1 MSHGFPKDEAPLFRS
16 TKFRIENRPGLE
28 DQSTEGVIRELAKL
42 NAPEVTTRSGG
53 DHSKKRAL
61 AEWISDWHL
70 IAFLATTQLISP
82 GDIQTLL
89 EVATSPRLFD
99 DLSVLDRVLNSDGWQ
114 TLMTFTKE
122 MSCEWP
128 RFRIV
133 RRPLWELITL
143 LLQLQ
148 SNQRPSPPGLVAVWT
163 RRSLLK
169 YSIKYESQKWRLEG
183 VVLRQ
188 GSGSA
193 NTVRS
198 KTLTTGRIV
207 RSAVFHCDD
216 PTRSQRVHHC

>member
-1 MSHGFPKDEAPLFRS
+1 MSHGFPKDEVPLFRS

-53 DHSKKRAL
+53 DPSKKRAL

-122 MSCEWP
+122 MSCE
-128 RFRIV
+128 
-133 RRPLWELITL
+133 
-143 LLQLQ
+143 
-148 SNQRPSPPGLVAVWT
+148 
-163 RRSLLK
+163 
-169 YSIKYESQKWRLEG
+169 
-183 VVLRQ
+183 
-188 GSGSA
+188 
-193 NTVRS
+193 
-198 KTLTTGRIV
+198 
-207 RSAVFHCDD
+207 
-216 PTRSQRVHHC
+216 